1 MSQSHSG
8 LPRGP
13 GRGALIQT
21 HQLNMC
27 TFFRKKILL
36 YVCREGMIANFRQ
49 LLSGRQDDDHGSYAE
64 DFFPIFTIYL
74 LIKFNRNSIH
84 DKHQYK

>member
-1 MSQSHSG
+1 
-8 LPRGP
+8 
-13 GRGALIQT
+13 
-21 HQLNMC
+21 
-27 TFFRKKILL
+27 
-36 YVCREGMIANFRQ
+36 MIANFRQ